1 MLKISYNLD
10 IGLEAIRQA
19 IKNDLKYTYKKVYF
33 RSYEKDS
40 KDVIKTRYWLA
51 FHMFYEK
58 YFERKYVVFMD
69 ESGINNTSF
78 K

>member
-40 KDVIKTRYWLA
+40 
-51 FHMFYEK
+51 
-58 YFERKYVVFMD
+58 
-69 ESGINNTSF
+69 
-78 K
+78 